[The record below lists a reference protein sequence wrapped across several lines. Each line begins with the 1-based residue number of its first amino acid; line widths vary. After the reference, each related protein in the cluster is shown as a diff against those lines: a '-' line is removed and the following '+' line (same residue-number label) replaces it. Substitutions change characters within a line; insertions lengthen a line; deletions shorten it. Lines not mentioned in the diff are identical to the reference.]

1 MPESNSS
8 ATTSF
13 MSQWRPH
20 QKFAAVFYLS
30 TVIVSLI
37 YGATCHP
44 PANYF
49 SNKRNLVNVYFVKLG
64 WLWTTI
70 IYLFYL
76 VNVLSRKQSLERG
89 VARYLLMS
97 LYWYLMTQWLLG
109 PSFIDRVFVATGGTC
124 RDPSAMLI
132 QDVYQQ
138 TMCRRAG
145 GTWSGG
151 HDVSGHCVL
160 LIHSSLFL
168 WEEISWIWYSI
179 PAVQRLR
186 QQNGTPWLA
195 FKMVCG
201 LLALWW
207 WMLVITSV
215 YFHGHY
221 ELLTGCIFGVAG
233 WAALVRIKG
242 EFSED
247 IKYLMVLYLIVSRH
261 FPSYSL
267 YWSSSHSIPIIDINI
282 NFFFNQYIQ

>member
-1 MPESNSS
+1 MPESSSS
-8 ATTSF
+8 AP
-13 MSQWRPH
+13 MSTWNTIMRQLRPH
-20 QKFAAVFYLS
+20 QKFAAAFYLC
-30 TVIVSLI
+30 TVMISLI
-37 YGATCHP
+37 YAVTCHP
-44 PANYF
+44 PVNYF
-49 SNKRNLVNVYFVKLG
+49 SNKRNLINVYFVKLG

-70 IYLFYL
+70 IYFIYL
-76 VNVLSRKQSLERG
+76 VNVLGKRQSFERG
-89 VARYLLMS
+89 LARYVCMS

-168 WEEISWIWYSI
+168 WEEVSWIWYSI
-179 PAVQRLR
+179 PAVQRLK

-195 FKMVCG
+195 FKLVCG

-221 ELLTGCIFGVAG
+221 ELFTGCIFGIAG
-233 WAALVRIKG
+233 WAALYLGIFPRI
-242 EFSED
+242 
-247 IKYLMVLYLIVSRH
+247 
-261 FPSYSL
+261 PSIRL
-267 YWSSSHSIPIIDINI
+267 PPIQ
-282 NFFFNQYIQ
+282 FQV